1 MDINFENM
9 FNSIKINK
17 IDSSN
22 INKAYN
28 YILEKCGIT
37 ENETIDYNKLFYN
50 VIHNNPTS
58 MNVYG
63 NSKMFSEI
71 IDIEINLKDE
81 LKNFIEKIKNDILNN
96 NNEDKITYTIKDTNE
111 TISISTEQLIDK
123 NLIFKLKQYEE
134 DLKNFISNFNL
145 TINHNNLESEI
156 QNFITNFK
164 KIYENLFLNYDDK
177 LNLEQLKKSIENIII
192 SEYQMDKDIENL
204 KIDYSEDNINN
215 LENKLLSFKYN
226 IEEQLNIF
234 KNKIIEYYRYKEKN
248 EFDNALICYGYI
260 FSLQT
265 EIFRK
270 KLELYEKYTNQEE
283 EKNLNSNNL
292 KNLKKEYQNLLNMIC
307 LKNENTINEE
317 KLLNNLIKF
326 NIINNNFEITKT
338 RHKIKDNLTKNF
350 SENFKILLELTQN
363 FEENFDLKN
372 EITDIFSSINKN
384 FMQNKPEENDF
395 LLLSDENLEIKQPK
409 TNDYNDNY
417 KILNNNSKK
426 IENNSKQLKD
436 NSKIKDNNFK
446 EIKNNSKIMVNNRE
460 FLIKKIEK
468 GLINLNEKIKDIPD
482 ENITS
487 FDNLTNEELNKL
499 NDLMSKLEKFL
510 SYKSLNNFLNAS
522 PIIISQIFK
531 EKEKEENEKKEKKE
545 NKKKKNNETK
555 RKKKRKKEI
564 KNKY

>member
-1 MDINFENM
+1 
-9 FNSIKINK
+9 
-17 IDSSN
+17 
-22 INKAYN
+22 
-28 YILEKCGIT
+28 
-37 ENETIDYNKLFYN
+37 
-50 VIHNNPTS
+50 
-58 MNVYG
+58 
-63 NSKMFSEI
+63 
-71 IDIEINLKDE
+71 
-81 LKNFIEKIKNDILNN
+81 
-96 NNEDKITYTIKDTNE
+96 
-111 TISISTEQLIDK
+111 
-123 NLIFKLKQYEE
+123 
-134 DLKNFISNFNL
+134 
-145 TINHNNLESEI
+145 
-156 QNFITNFK
+156 
-164 KIYENLFLNYDDK
+164 
-177 LNLEQLKKSIENIII
+177 
-192 SEYQMDKDIENL
+192 MDKDIENL

-215 LENKLLSFKYN
+215 LENKLLSFKYK

-234 KNKIIEYYRYKEKN
+234 KNKMIEYYRYKEKN

-270 KLELYEKYTNQEE
+270 KLELYERYTNQEE

-307 LKNENTINEE
+307 LKNENTIDEE

-338 RHKIKDNLTKNF
+338 SHKIKDNLTKNF

-409 TNDYNDNY
+409 TNDYSENY
-417 KILNNNSKK
+417 KILNNN
-426 IENNSKQLKD
+426 
-436 NSKIKDNNFK
+436 FK
-446 EIKNNSKIMVNNRE
+446 EIKNDLKQLEDNSKIIVNNRE

-499 NDLMSKLEKFL
+499 NVLMSKLEKFL
-510 SYKSLNNFLNAS
+510 SYKSLNNFLNTS

-531 EKEKEENEKKEKKE
+531 EKEKEENEKKKKRKMKKRKIIKL
-545 NKKKKNNETK
+545 NVKKKKRN
-555 RKKKRKKEI
+555 KK
-564 KNKY
+564 